1 MKSLSIPHLDKE
13 FSVQFAVGL
22 LSFNGWQRTE
32 GIALSS
38 LEMKENNR
46 ATDYLLMMSD
56 AQ

>member
-13 FSVQFAVGL
+13 FSVQCAVGL

-38 LEMKENNR
+38 LGMKENNR

-56 AQ
+56 AH